1 MSAEPAEPEIDPE
14 RIEVQHEPALSRYTV
29 WLDDRNVGL
38 LDYVTT
44 GRGIRF
50 THSEIDPSERHQG
63 LASVLTEYALNDVRT
78 RTDLPVVAACPYVA
92 DWIDEHAEYQDLLTR
107 GR

>member
-1 MSAEPAEPEIDPE
+1 MPAEPTID
-14 RIEVQHEPALSRYTV
+14 RSRVEVQHEPALSRYTV

-44 GRGIRF
+44 GREIRF
-50 THSEIDPSERHQG
+50 THSEVDPAERGQG
-63 LASVLTEYALNDVRT
+63 LASILTEFALDDVRA
-78 RTDLPVVAACPYVA
+78 RTDLPVVPACPYVD
-92 DWIDEHAEYQDLLTR
+92 DWIDAHAEYQDLLTR